1 MVIWPAF
8 RMEKYRVNDHPYHA
22 PQFMSFINPL
32 QKLFAISYLS
42 YYIQNDLPKYS
53 SMCAILQKVS
63 LQKLLNVL
71 S

>member
-1 MVIWPAF
+1 MNMSFMSHI
-8 RMEKYRVNDHPYHA
+8 
-22 PQFMSFINPL
+22 MSFINPL
-32 QKLFAISYLS
+32 QKLFAISFLN

-53 SMCAILQKVS
+53 SMCEILQKVS